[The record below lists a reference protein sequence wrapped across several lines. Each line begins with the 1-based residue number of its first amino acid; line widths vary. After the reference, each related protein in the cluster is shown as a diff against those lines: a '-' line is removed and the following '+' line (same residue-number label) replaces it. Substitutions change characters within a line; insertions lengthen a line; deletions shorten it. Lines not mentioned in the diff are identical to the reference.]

1 MRITRPSPSMVV
13 ALVALVFAMTG
24 SAAAVVSFAR
34 NAGAVDGKSAVSA
47 SASNGLAAGKL
58 VAMVGRGPNRGR
70 LPAKFIDTAVPAG
83 SSFGRASDV
92 IDNASEVPFTLVD
105 MGSLGRLEE
114 PPRNLDDERGGE
126 EERDCVDPVR
136 PVGARR
142 RHEDSPGQRP
152 EHRRHR
158 LGRLEKAL
166 RARQLLVLDEVRQA
180 GVDRGA
186 EEAGG
191 ETCDSRKRDDLTC
204 APRERERAEDDEA
217 GEIGRDHDPPPRKP
231 VDERADREADRYR
244 R

>member
-105 MGSLGRLEE
+105 MGSLGRLTATCGDSD
-114 PPRNLDDERGGE
+114 PRVSRENPVTTITYANTSGGPINYA
-126 EERDCVDPVR
+126 RTIGGGSVQVR
-136 PVGARR
+136 PLVANQAASFTISASNTYVIEVHLVGT
-142 RHEDSPGQRP
+142 D
-152 EHRRHR
+152 
-158 LGRLEKAL
+158 
-166 RARQLLVLDEVRQA
+166 VLIHGVVRQDGA
-180 GVDRGA
+180 GTPTASCVNYGQAVR
-186 EEAGG
+186 
-191 ETCDSRKRDDLTC
+191 
-204 APRERERAEDDEA
+204 
-217 GEIGRDHDPPPRKP
+217 IG
-231 VDERADREADRYR
+231 
-244 R
+244 